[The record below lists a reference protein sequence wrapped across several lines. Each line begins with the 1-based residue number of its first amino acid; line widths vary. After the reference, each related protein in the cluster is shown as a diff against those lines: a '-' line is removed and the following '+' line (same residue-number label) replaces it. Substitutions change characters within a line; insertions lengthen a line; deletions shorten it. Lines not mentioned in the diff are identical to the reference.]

1 MQSQLLGESISTSA
15 LAGDES
21 WRATPAL
28 ASFDIKLMISTMK
41 HFFVS
46 FPNLDDVFFAVHAN
60 AVNQLDE
67 KKNDWTKEWWICNE
81 AAVMAPAEALDLILA
96 QLKQIQLY
104 WKNVSFNYIA
114 CLVQ

>member
-1 MQSQLLGESISTSA
+1 MNFSSFKPMKYVSSRVDFLESISTSA

-67 KKNDWTKEWWICNE
+67 KKKW
-81 AAVMAPAEALDLILA
+81 LDKRMMNL
-96 QLKQIQLY
+96 
-104 WKNVSFNYIA
+104 
-114 CLVQ
+114 